1 MRGTIRLSV
10 LRYWQ
15 RGRRSVAWALGKIL
29 VLTQC
34 LPIQKGDPRPWYNG
48 ELYTQH
54 RRGTRTNPPA
64 VTSVWASWMSGV
76 PFTHRQNTYT
86 HQTPHLHMCPRL
98 PVCVYF
104 MTHMRSGSSST
115 CGLRSFGSLSTKPQ
129 GTHSQG
135 AATKVL
141 RAIDEHMPSLPPAKP
156 RVFIGAC
163 PSLHSLSG
171 FEGL

>member
-76 PFTHRQNTYT
+76 PFTHRQKEHIYT
-86 HQTPHLHMCPRL
+86 PDTTSPHVPA
-98 PVCVYF
+98 
-104 MTHMRSGSSST
+104 SSSVRLLYDT
-115 CGLRSFGSLSTKPQ
+115 YAKRFLFD
-129 GTHSQG
+129 
-135 AATKVL
+135 L
-141 RAIDEHMPSLPPAKP
+141 RAALFRQPVHKTTGHPQPESCHKSVKGD
-156 RVFIGAC
+156 R
-163 PSLHSLSG
+163 
-171 FEGL
+171 